1 MVTYSTNFSCGTLE
15 RKISI
20 KRKSMKVITN
30 RPLPS
35 SSFVQCCSQVVVTGL
50 VPSAGV
56 VVVVEVVFAVS
67 CKLKKRNGVPVE

>member
-56 VVVVEVVFAVS
+56 VVVEVVFAVS
-67 CKLKKRNGVPVE
+67 CKLEKRNGVPVE